1 MHQLNQ
7 RVPAPTTSR
16 GLPLRSAPRSQPV
29 LALNSRAWPTS
40 APLPRRGIGRVTL
53 RWVIRVDESCRRRK
67 TRRPVTSRWPNRHT
81 GVVTRPRSMSTLPR
95 CLCRSAA
102 DLHNDVFSTE
112 TSRSTPRRHNMFD
125 PLDISHRQRL
135 IATPISTPPLRVVHH
150 RDYAVHTRPR
160 GDIGASGRA
169 SRPF

>member
-53 RWVIRVDESCRRRK
+53 RWVIRVDGSVQTPEDTAARDIPLAEPAHWCGDTTTVDVDASE
-67 TRRPVTSRWPNRHT
+67 VS
-81 GVVTRPRSMSTLPR
+81 LPER
-95 CLCRSAA
+95 C
-102 DLHNDVFSTE
+102 
-112 TSRSTPRRHNMFD
+112 
-125 PLDISHRQRL
+125 
-135 IATPISTPPLRVVHH
+135 
-150 RDYAVHTRPR
+150 
-160 GDIGASGRA
+160 
-169 SRPF
+169 